1 MKIKFINPNIAGWRT
16 SRAGQL
22 AFPPTRPRKG
32 RLAGR
37 AFMASAAE

>member
-1 MKIKFINPNIAGWRT
+1 MKIKLINPNSADTRT

-22 AFPPTRPRKG
+22 AFPLTGPRKG

-37 AFMASAAE
+37 AFMARAAE

>member
-1 MKIKFINPNIAGWRT
+1 MKIKLDNPNSADTRT

-22 AFPPTRPRKG
+22 AFPPIRLRKG

-37 AFMASAAE
+37 AFMAGAAE